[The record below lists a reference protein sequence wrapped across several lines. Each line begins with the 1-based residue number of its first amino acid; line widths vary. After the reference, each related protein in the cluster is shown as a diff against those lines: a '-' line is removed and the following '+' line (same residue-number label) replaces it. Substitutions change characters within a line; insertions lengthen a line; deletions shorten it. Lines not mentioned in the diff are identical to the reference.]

1 MAIPSKNKRPLTTK
15 HLQTTNIRHI
25 EIAWVGKQEETYLS
39 AKVHA
44 VT

>member
-1 MAIPSKNKRPLTTK
+1 MAIPSKNRMPPRTK

-25 EIAWVGKQEETYLS
+25 EIAWVGKQEETYLF